1 MNDSKKP
8 DNFDR
13 KKLSD
18 DELEDVAGGAYSH
31 TNSRGNTFSSS
42 SKGSKDTKETKESTP
57 DAHHH
62 NES

>member
-1 MNDSKKP
+1 MNDKKKHD
-8 DNFDR
+8 DNDR

-31 TNSRGNTFSSS
+31 TNSRGQSFAPRSE
-42 SKGSKDTKETKESTP
+42 KQKKESKEPTP
-57 DAHHH
+57 DPHHH